1 LTLPSLIMRLPLPL
15 KNSISNSTH
24 PSGGFSFKPPTYPP

>member
-1 LTLPSLIMRLPLPL
+1 MRLPLPL

-24 PSGGFSFKPPTYPP
+24 PSGGFSFKTQAYHLQ

>member
-1 LTLPSLIMRLPLPL
+1 LPLPL

-24 PSGGFSFKPPTYPP
+24 PSGGFSFKPQAYPLH